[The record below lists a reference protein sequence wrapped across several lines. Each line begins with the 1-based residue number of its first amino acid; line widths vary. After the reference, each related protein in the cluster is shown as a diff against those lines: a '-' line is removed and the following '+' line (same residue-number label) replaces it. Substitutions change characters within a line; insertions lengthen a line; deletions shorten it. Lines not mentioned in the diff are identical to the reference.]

1 MNNRLKTLTKG
12 IADVSPLM
20 IPVVPFGIIFGVIGM
35 ELGLSA
41 YMTFGMSVIIF
52 GGASQ
57 IVLLQLFSGGAS
69 SLVAITS
76 VGAVNSRH
84 LLYGAVFSEYLS
96 HLKLT
101 WKIILSYILID
112 QAFAVSNT
120 YFKKNKENE
129 FKHYHLL
136 GAGFTC
142 WTIWQ
147 ISTILG
153 IVLGSVVPEELGL
166 SFTISLTFLALLI
179 NDFRK
184 FKNIIVMM
192 VSGIVATIGY
202 NAIPFQAY
210 IIVAA
215 LSALLVATLLTLIN
229 LKKKIMHWSTII
241 YCGMITYLTRFSMIF
256 LLKEDILNDKTKK
269 VLSYVP
275 SAIFPAIIF
284 PPIFLDSAGS
294 LDIESNPKIF
304 AAILAIIVGYMSRSI
319 LVTIFVGLISYWF
332 LIFVYYQ

>member
-1 MNNRLKTLTKG
+1 MNNKLKTLAKG
-12 IADVSPLM
+12 IVDVSPLM
-20 IPVVPFGIIFGVIGM
+20 IPVFPFGIIYGVIGM
-35 ELGLSA
+35 ELGIGP
-41 YMTFGMSVIIF
+41 YMTLGLSIIIF

-69 SLVAITS
+69 SLVIFSS

-84 LLYGAVFSEYLS
+84 LLYGAVLSEHLS
-96 HLKLT
+96 TLKLT
-101 WKIILSYILID
+101 WKIILSYVMVD

-120 YFKKNKENE
+120 YFKNNRKNEN
-129 FKHYHLL
+129 KHFHLL

-184 FKNIIVMM
+184 FKNIIVMS
-192 VSGIVATIGY
+192 VSGIVATIGF
-202 NAIPFQAY
+202 NSIPFKAY

-215 LSALLVATLLTLIN
+215 LSALLVAALLTLMN
-229 LKKKIMHWSTII
+229 S
-241 YCGMITYLTRFSMIF
+241 
-256 LLKEDILNDKTKK
+256 KEK
-269 VLSYVP
+269 
-275 SAIFPAIIF
+275 
-284 PPIFLDSAGS
+284 
-294 LDIESNPKIF
+294 
-304 AAILAIIVGYMSRSI
+304 
-319 LVTIFVGLISYWF
+319 
-332 LIFVYYQ
+332 